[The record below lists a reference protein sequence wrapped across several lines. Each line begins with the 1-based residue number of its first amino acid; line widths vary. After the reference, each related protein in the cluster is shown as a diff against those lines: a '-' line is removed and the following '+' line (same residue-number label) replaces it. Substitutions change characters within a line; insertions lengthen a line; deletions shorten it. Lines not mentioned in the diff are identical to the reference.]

1 MWEEEDRQRSVF
13 FHGIQCDNRKM
24 PTALLCSKLRGQATG
39 SHLPLY
45 KFVSQMG
52 KKEKWSSLSIRKRDG
67 TRQLRVER
75 PGDKTTASQNAEL

>member
-1 MWEEEDRQRSVF
+1 
-13 FHGIQCDNRKM
+13 
-24 PTALLCSKLRGQATG
+24 
-39 SHLPLY
+39 
-45 KFVSQMG
+45 MG